1 MTTSGL
7 NKYTQGLVVG
17 KFCPLHLGHELLI
30 QRAQEACAS
39 LLVVSYTKP
48 EFPGYE
54 PARREGWLQAQ
65 FPQAAVLVLDDER
78 LAQLCSAR
86 GLAPRLLPHNDED
99 GDVHRHFMGWLC
111 WTVLGKPVDAVF
123 TSEDYGPGF
132 ARVLGEHYAL
142 GEVAHVSVDQARNIV
157 PVSGTL
163 VRQDPHGH
171 SAFLSPFVYASFV
184 QRVCL
189 LGGESSGKTTL
200 AAALAQY
207 FDTRWVAEYGRELWE
222 SQDGE
227 LSYDDLLKIGREQ
240 VRREA
245 AAASEARR
253 WLFCDTSPLTT
264 YFYCIEMFGKAEAEL
279 AGLADAAS
287 DSYALVLLCAPDFPF
302 IQDGTRRDDGFR
314 LRQHGWY
321 QAELERRGIAY
332 VEVKGVVEDRVGQ
345 VAQLLM
351 TFRRQTRF

>member
-1 MTTSGL
+1 MTRAGS
-7 NKYTQGLVVG
+7 TQYKRGLVVG

-30 QRAQEACAS
+30 QRAQAACAA

-48 EFPGYE
+48 EFPGLE

-65 FPQAAVLVLDDER
+65 FPQATVVVLDDER
-78 LAQLCSAR
+78 LARLCAAR
-86 GLAPRLLPHNDED
+86 GVAPRRLPHNDED

-111 WTVLGKPVDAVF
+111 WEVLDKPIDAVF

-142 GEVAHVSVDQARNIV
+142 GQVAHVSVDQARNIV
-157 PVSGTL
+157 PVSGTQ
-163 VRQDPHGH
+163 VRQDPHVH
-171 SAFLSPFVYASFV
+171 SAFLSPLVYASFV

-200 AAALAQY
+200 AAALARH
-207 FDTRWVAEYGRELWE
+207 FETEWVAEYGRELWE
-222 SQDGE
+222 QQEGE
-227 LSYDDLLKIGREQ
+227 LAYDDLLKIGREQ
-240 VRREA
+240 LRREA
-245 AAASEARR
+245 AAAREARR

-279 AGLADAAS
+279 ADLAAAAS
-287 DSYALVLLCAPDFPF
+287 DRYGLVLLCAPDFPF

-314 LRQHGWY
+314 QRQHAWY
-321 QAELERRGIAY
+321 RAELERRGIAY
-332 VEVKGVVEDRVGQ
+332 VEVGGTVADRVGQ
-345 VAQLLM
+345 VARLLAA
-351 TFRRQTRF
+351 TL